1 MWQSIFLTL
10 PADQQIVWV
19 RVLDVYGQLAL
30 ALYDST
36 SQTFIIQTTGVVI
49 PVSPLGDFAGEIIT
63 FAASMLIAWV
73 KKRLDIRKMKR
84 NGSLRE
90 PFSR

>member
-49 PVSPLGDFAGEIIT
+49 PVYI
-63 FAASMLIAWV
+63 V
-73 KKRLDIRKMKR
+73 
-84 NGSLRE
+84 
-90 PFSR
+90 SRWKAQ

>member
-1 MWQSIFLTL
+1 MNTIL
-10 PADQQIVWV
+10 
-19 RVLDVYGQLAL
+19 LD
-30 ALYDST
+30 
-36 SQTFIIQTTGVVI
+36 I
-49 PVSPLGDFAGEIIT
+49 VSPLGDFAGEIIT

-90 PFSR
+90 PFRR